1 MAYGCCVG
9 VFTMRALIGLVLV
22 GSMSLAMHAQDAPAG
37 DAPQGGG
44 QRQGR
49 RGGMGFGRGNGV
61 AGTVTAISETV
72 LSLKD
77 ESGETYT
84 VDLTANT
91 RLMKERQ
98 PVKTTDI
105 KVGDNV
111 MAMGM
116 QEPGK
121 HEIHAAVVAVM
132 TPEQAAEMK
141 ARAKEMRENLGKTFI
156 VGHIT
161 KIDELK
167 ITVMRPDNVEQVIAV
182 DENTSFRKGGG
193 GRGMAA
199 GMGMSGGGAGSDTPP
214 AGESITLADVKV
226 GENITGRGALKAGV
240 FVPTTLTIMESR
252 RPRPDGEPAPPSAQ
266 Q

>member
-1 MAYGCCVG
+1 
-9 VFTMRALIGLVLV
+9 MRALIGLVLV
-22 GSMSLAMHAQDAPAG
+22 GSMSLAIHAQDAPAG
-37 DAPQGGG
+37 DAAQSG

-61 AGTVTAISETV
+61 AGTVTAISDTV
-72 LSLKD
+72 LTLKND
-77 ESGETYT
+77 IGETYT

-98 PVKTTDI
+98 PVKTSDI
-105 KVGDNV
+105 KVGDTV

-121 HEIHAAVVAVM
+121 HEIHAAMVAVM
-132 TPEQAAEMK
+132 TPEQAAQMK
-141 ARAKEMRENLGKTFI
+141 AREKEMRENLGKTFI
-156 VGHIT
+156 AGRVT

-167 ITVMRPDNVEQVIAV
+167 ITVMRPDNVEQVIVV
-182 DENTSFRKGGG
+182 DESTSFRKGGG

-199 GMGMSGGGAGSDTPP
+199 GMGMSGGGAASDTPP

-226 GENITGRGALKAGV
+226 GENITGRGALKGGV
-240 FVPTTLTIMESR
+240 FVPTTLTIVEPR